1 MSIEIC
7 SKMGNKTKS
16 KTTPPHTLET
26 VGPFTI
32 ERESERKF
40 KKSRRREEETR
51 RKKGK
56 VKKEGETLAF
66 QAIPLIFLCIS
77 C

>member
-7 SKMGNKTKS
+7 SKIGNKTKS

-32 ERESERKF
+32 DREGEKVQEI
-40 KKSRRREEETR
+40 KKKRGGNKE
-51 RKKGK
+51 
-56 VKKEGETLAF
+56 KEGEGEEGR
-66 QAIPLIFLCIS
+66 
-77 C
+77 